1 VISGD
6 HQQRVVVTGCAGFLG
21 SHLSERLIDL
31 GYDVVG
37 IDAFTDYYPRLFKE
51 SNLARLRD
59 EPGFTLAE
67 LDLSSN
73 PLDMALE
80 GAAAV
85 FHLAAQPGVRGS
97 FGDTFAT
104 YVRNNVLATQRL
116 LEAAVRHTPARFVY
130 ASSSSVYGDTVRYPT
145 PETAECRPV
154 SPYGMTK
161 VTTEGLAD
169 IYHRTCGVPV
179 VGLRFFTA
187 YGPRQR
193 PDMAFS
199 RFIRSAITGRP
210 LRVLGDGHQIRD
222 FTYVDDVIAGTLGAA
237 ERGRAGAVYNIGGGT
252 PVELLGVV
260 ASLERMLERRI
271 EVQRLPAPLGEA
283 RVTAADTSLA
293 ARELRFTPKTLLHQ
307 GLAAQ
312 IEWVLA
318 TEHRA
323 VVEAA
328 GDPVASGRVVDRRT
342 GRRRLRRVGRLSAAE
357 AESPAATA
365 ALAAA
370 SESRERQHETA

>member
-1 VISGD
+1 
-6 HQQRVVVTGCAGFLG
+6 
-21 SHLSERLIDL
+21 
-31 GYDVVG
+31 
-37 IDAFTDYYPRLFKE
+37 
-51 SNLARLRD
+51 
-59 EPGFTLAE
+59 
-67 LDLSSN
+67 
-73 PLDMALE
+73 
-80 GAAAV
+80 V

-104 YVRNNVLATQRL
+104 YVRNNVLGTQRL

-130 ASSSSVYGDTVRYPT
+130 ASSSSVYGDTFRYPT

-154 SPYGMTK
+154 SPYGVTK

-169 IYHRTCGVPV
+169 VYHRTCGVPV

-210 LRVLGDGHQIRD
+210 LRILGDGRQIRD
-222 FTYVDDVIAGTLGAA
+222 FTYVDDVISGTLVAA

-293 ARELRFTPKTLLHQ
+293 TRELRFTPKILLHQ

-312 IEWVLA
+312 IEWMLA
-318 TEHRA
+318 TERSG
-323 VVEAA
+323 VLEPA
-328 GDPVASGRVVDRRT
+328 GDPVASGRVVDRRA
-342 GRRRLRRVGRLSAAE
+342 GRRRLRRVGRLSPIG

-365 ALAAA
+365 PLVAAR
-370 SESRERQHETA
+370 ESREGEHETA